1 MIASVIVDIANSEV
15 DRIFDYIL
23 PDELTHLTAGFR
35 VLVPFGIRDTEGYIT
50 GLKET
55 SDYDNSKLKKIK
67 AALDPYPAILP
78 EMLDVME
85 FMTRRYH
92 LKKVDTL
99 RLFIPSE
106 MRRSR
111 VKELFQAFVYINPE
125 MLPHGGLTN
134 ISIDDVI
141 PAKNKAQREIYEY
154 LIECGRA
161 PQAELNKN
169 FSAAALR
176 NLKDKGIVLTEL
188 SGVNRKPLK
197 DMNAEPPKQIVL
209 TEKQRAAADA
219 VSGAGRQT
227 FLLHGVTGSGK
238 TEVYIN
244 CIQNAVGRGRT
255 AIMLVPEISLTPQVF
270 RIFRER
276 FGEKVAILHSGLS
289 AGERFDEWRRLLAG
303 EAVIAIGARSAVFA
317 PLKNVGLIIID
328 EEHDNS
334 YISES
339 NPRYFT
345 HEVAEERARL
355 NGCPLVLG
363 SATPSIDSYT
373 LAEDG
378 EYKLLELPERIN
390 LRRLPDMN
398 IVDMRQEIRQGNTSV
413 FSKALTAE
421 LHKCVEG
428 GNQAMI
434 FINRRGH
441 SSFVMCR
448 ACGYVAH
455 CGSCDVSLVYHRDDE
470 TLKCHY
476 CGGSYSM
483 LDVCP
488 ECGDAHIRYGNVGTQ
503 RVEAELKA
511 MFPKVKI
518 LRMDNDT
525 TRTKDAHYNILNK
538 FLRREAQILIGTQMI
553 AKGHD
558 FPFVTLVGL
567 MDADLSLHFSDY
579 RAAER
584 TYQIVT
590 QVSGRAGRDTLEGK
604 VVLQTY
610 SPKHYVYRFAA
621 ANDYAGFYKKEASIR
636 RATKFPP
643 YSRIVRIL
651 YSAEKESDIG
661 DCIKPAYEKI
671 KALAETEKAAFAF
684 LNCMRCPMKR
694 IQDKYRFQILM
705 RIAGDSLDKITDSV
719 YNIVDEAHGNKNV
732 LCFVEINPQNLN

>member
-1 MIASVIVDIANSEV
+1 MIASVIVDIAHSEV

-23 PDELTHLTAGFR
+23 PDELSELGAGFR
-35 VLVPFGIRDTEGYIT
+35 VLVPFGIRDTEGYII

-67 AALDPYPAILP
+67 AALDPYPAVLP
-78 EMLDVME
+78 EMLEVME
-85 FMTRRYH
+85 YMTRRYH

-111 VKELFQAFVYINPE
+111 VKELFQAFVYIAPQYANV
-125 MLPHGGLTN
+125 N
-134 ISIDDVI
+134 IEQII
-141 PAKNKAQREIYEY
+141 PARSKAQREIFEY
-154 LIECGRA
+154 LIEAGRA
-161 PQAELNKN
+161 PQAEINRD

-197 DMNAEPPKQIVL
+197 DMNAETPKQIVL
-209 TEKQRAAADA
+209 TGKQREAVEA
-219 VSGAGRQT
+219 VSGAAGRET

-244 CIQNAVGRGRT
+244 CIQNAVSRGRT

-289 AGERFDEWRRLLAG
+289 AGERFDEWRRLLTG
-303 EAVIAIGARSAVFA
+303 GAVIAIGARSAVFA

-345 HEVAEERARL
+345 HEVALERARL
-355 NGCPLVLG
+355 NNCPLLLG

-373 LAEDG
+373 MTQGAVPVTG
-378 EYKLLELPERIN
+378 YTLLELPERIN

-488 ECGDAHIRYGNVGTQ
+488 ECGDAHIRCGNVGTQ
-503 RVEAELKA
+503 RVEAELKT
-511 MFPKVKI
+511 MFPKIKI

-538 FLRREAQILIGTQMI
+538 FLKREAQILIGTQMI

-590 QVSGRAGRDTLEGK
+590 QVSGRAGRDLQEGK

-621 ANDYAGFYKKEASIR
+621 ANDYAGFYKKEVSIR

-671 KALAETEKAAFAF
+671 KALAEAEKAAFAF

-719 YNIVDEAHGNKNV
+719 YNIVDETHGNKNV
-732 LCFVEINPQNLN
+732 MCFVEINPQNLN